1 MLFRF
6 RTTLGVGKES
16 DRVIDDSD
24 ETEQVGEAERIGRLG
39 ARRRNYGTEG
49 QAEPEDCSTKVC
61 KKNGFV
67 HMGGWQTRR
76 NSARQ
81 LILILESTCRTSS
94 SSNAGVERGRWIF
107 TASIS
112 LLALIARRWLLSWC
126 DLGLRADALDLS
138 MTAEDTC
145 ECDGT
150 IRRSGSGG
158 TGA

>member
-112 LLALIARRWLLSWC
+112 LLALTERRMSITKYEIMHTATYLQGDGFSPGATSV
-126 DLGLRADALDLS
+126 LGR
-138 MTAEDTC
+138 MHW
-145 ECDGT
+145 
-150 IRRSGSGG
+150 IFR
-158 TGA
+158 